1 MTVFGPVGFRRLRYR
16 PSGTGASLVPAEAVP
31 GLTLAAAAGLPMH
44 LMSGLTARGSEDM
57 WRRPVGQGPSAAL
70 VRLSGEV
77 GNRMEE
83 CSGEILQGLRKREK
97 LPEGAVSLPVS
108 LDGVMM
114 RMNAGTADR
123 KPTDAGWREASCG
136 VVGLVDAEGT
146 VQESWCSGRL
156 PEAGKVS
163 LKAQLRAEALHWL
176 ALTPDL
182 RPAAVADGAK
192 DSWTFLESLCP
203 DVTLVDFWHGAQHLS
218 SAADAAFGADKAA
231 GRPGPGSGGTSCA
244 TTPGALAR

>member
-1 MTVFGPVGFRRLRYR
+1 MTVFGPVGFWRLRYR

-31 GLTLAAAAGLPMH
+31 DLTLAAAGLPMH
-44 LMSGLTARGSEDM
+44 LMSGLTVRGSEDV

-70 VRLSGEV
+70 ERLSGEV

-83 CSGEILQGLRKREK
+83 

-146 VQESWCSGRL
+146 MQESWCSGRL

-182 RPAAVADGAK
+182 RPAAVADSAK

-203 DVTLVDFWHGAQHLS
+203 DVTLVDFWHSAQHLS
-218 SAADAAFGADKAA
+218 SAADTAFGADKAA
-231 GRPGPGSGGTSCA
+231 GRLGPGSGGTSCA
-244 TTPGALAR
+244 TTQGAPAR